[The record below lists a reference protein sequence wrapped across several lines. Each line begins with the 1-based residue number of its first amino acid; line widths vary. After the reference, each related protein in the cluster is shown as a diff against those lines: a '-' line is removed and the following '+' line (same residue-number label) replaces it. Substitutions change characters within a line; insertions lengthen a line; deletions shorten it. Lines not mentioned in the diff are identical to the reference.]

1 MMVGLDTTITI
12 LPTKTPPHSP
22 FSSLH
27 TYKDGDKDRANKI
40 APTFANQGNVRGMQA
55 DSAATL
61 RQYAHNT
68 EAKHGKHRNDSGSDS
83 DSNDSGSGEDDT
95 DEGAFEHPAVDGKTE
110 VVVPLA
116 DIKADFFCA
125 SHSSSTPAVNLAEMQ
140 KFLAGDGTL
149 WVQFELAG
157 GSRLWY
163 YTNTKPRFPKSAKGK
178 KRAKVGPYLLC
189 CWSDN
194 STQQVEPETF
204 DLGKY
209 GASGSWLLVKPV

>member
-1 MMVGLDTTITI
+1 M
-12 LPTKTPPHSP
+12 
-22 FSSLH
+22 
-27 TYKDGDKDRANKI
+27 DRANKI
-40 APTFANQGNVRGMQA
+40 ALSFAAQGNVRGMQA

-61 RQYAHNT
+61 LQYAHNT
-68 EAKHGKHRNDSGSDS
+68 EDKHGKCSGSGDDSGSDS
-83 DSNDSGSGEDDT
+83 NGSGSGSDEDDT
-95 DEGAFEHPAVDGKTE
+95 NEGAFDHPVIDGKTE

-116 DIKADFFCA
+116 DIQSDFFCA
-125 SHSSSTPAVNLAEMQ
+125 SSSSSAPAVDLAEVQ

-163 YTNTKPRFPKSAKGK
+163 YTNTKPRFPKSTKGK

-194 STQQVEPETF
+194 STQQVEPATF
-204 DLGKY
+204 DLRKY
-209 GASGSWLLVKPV
+209 GASGSWLLVKPL